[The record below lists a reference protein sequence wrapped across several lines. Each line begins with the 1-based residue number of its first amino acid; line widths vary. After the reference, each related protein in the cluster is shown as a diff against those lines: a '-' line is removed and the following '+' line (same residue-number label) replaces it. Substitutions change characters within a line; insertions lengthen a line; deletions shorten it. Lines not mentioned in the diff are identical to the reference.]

1 MIRPPPRTT
10 RTDTLLPY
18 TTLFRSSHD
27 RGLEA
32 RAGLRLDR
40 PDALRRDAGVRRAR
54 LSHDLRAD
62 RHAFDPGRTRGQR
75 RIVVAAPRRR
85 DPAAAAF
92 GHSADPRPARRA
104 AHALPSDS
112 SEERRVG
119 REWLRTCRSRWSPTH

>member
-75 RIVVAAPRRR
+75 RSVEHTSELQSLMRIS
-85 DPAAAAF
+85 
-92 GHSADPRPARRA
+92 SAVFSLKKKKETILSTINYNTQDYILY
-104 AHALPSDS
+104 HLLP
-112 SEERRVG
+112 
-119 REWLRTCRSRWSPTH
+119 